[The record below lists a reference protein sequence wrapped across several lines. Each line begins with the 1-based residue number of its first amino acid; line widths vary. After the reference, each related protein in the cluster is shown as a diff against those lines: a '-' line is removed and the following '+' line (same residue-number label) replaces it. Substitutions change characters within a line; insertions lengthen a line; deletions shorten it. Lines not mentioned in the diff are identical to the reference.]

1 MEKTMPLTRM
11 QQAVGFPEHPCEA
24 ILRNSFLIAPYEEM
38 EVQFF
43 ENHCGLYHVALA
55 GEPFSP
61 IGFSPAHRS
70 VATLLE
76 GYLPVVVST
85 TETEDFRARQTVF
98 ATLLEGSRVVTG
110 KEDLILMVRWQ
121 FTSKTDL
128 NLPVKLQFANCFEK
142 QREEDLY
149 WKEFLKRDDIRANFS
164 LREELPEYP
173 FPLESADG
181 TLSTADGKIVMHTS
195 CGGRFERVWGTG
207 SWAEGTKCK
216 NVWCFTAELKR
227 GKTFTFD
234 YALPYLPLAGEKLGK
249 LKKLTFPKEL
259 SKVKKIWKTLLSKS
273 SVLSVPGTQLENA
286 WKAQAAYT
294 FIMMDRQNKG
304 DKSLYG
310 GEMIR
315 EWSKEGYPDK
325 ILTYPHLSP
334 SMYEFIWAQES
345 SFFVLGALDL
355 QGYHEEVERGME
367 VFFELQGKGTPGVHD
382 PSVLPDKSVAA
393 SFMGT
398 TPHAWLNSNGGV
410 LHMIALHFRLTR
422 NAKWILRYRENILKS
437 CRWIKLLRATT
448 KAEENPAYRGL
459 MPRGQST
466 DATFASSHFQSYYT
480 DVPTYLALREI
491 LPALRVIS
499 EDVYREYAREVE
511 DYRDCLLRSI
521 DLSVLLPEEFEEDI
535 ADYDYSAIRYQYALP
550 LSEITA
556 FEPNG
561 VPTFLKNSVFT
572 KSEAQKLGLKGYIS
586 IVPQIR
592 VPLKF
597 EYLDIYFMSLFG
609 MLSDEID
616 FTSDEPIRPGGRVSG
631 KLIWEIITEQS
642 RLLGFEDVEKGEFNH
657 TVSYIYYNLH
667 KMLSCNEQR
676 NYTNALRWFGSY
688 CEPGTYVMMEDSK
701 VNCPPENWW
710 VPSPFALS
718 MASYRHGIRNALI
731 NEEGETLVIGKLL
744 PFDWIDNMISTEK
757 AILFSDAPT
766 YFGKVSLRYQFSYP
780 DNTVT
785 ANLVLSE
792 PERFPARVEVRFHYP
807 ADRAPAGVTFC
818 GAPCEEYDRRTGTV
832 TFVPQKGRRDYQIV
846 WQY

>member
-11 QQAVGFPEHPCEA
+11 QQVVGIPEHPCEA
-24 ILRNSFLIAPYEEM
+24 IVRNSFLIAPYEEM
-38 EVQFF
+38 EVQFY
-43 ENHCGLYHVALA
+43 EKHCGLYHVALA
-55 GEPFSP
+55 GEPFAP
-61 IGFSPAHRS
+61 IGFAAGNRS
-70 VATLLE
+70 VAELSE

-85 TETEDFRARQTVF
+85 TEYETYRARQTVF

-110 KEDLILMVRWQ
+110 REDLVLMVRWQ
-121 FTSKTDL
+121 FTAKSDL

-142 QREEDLY
+142 QRTEDLY

-164 LREELPEYP
+164 LKEELPAYP
-173 FPLESADG
+173 FALEASGGTLFCEDG
-181 TLSTADGKIVMHTS
+181 TIVMHTS
-195 CGGRFERVWGTG
+195 CGGTFEREWGTG
-207 SWAEGTKCK
+207 RWEKGTKCK
-216 NVWCFTAELKR
+216 NVWCFTVNLKK
-227 GKTFTFD
+227 GKIFTFD
-234 YALPYLPLAGEKLGK
+234 YALPYLPLAREKLAK
-249 LKKLTFPKEL
+249 LEKLRFMSEL
-259 SKVKKIWKTLLSKS
+259 SKVKRIWKKLLSKS
-273 SVLSVPGTQLENA
+273 SVLSVPGTPLENV

-304 DKSLYG
+304 DKNLFG
-310 GEMIR
+310 GDMIR
-315 EWSKEGYPDK
+315 EWSKDGYPDK

-355 QGYHEEVERGME
+355 QGYHEEVERAME
-367 VFFELQGKGTPGVHD
+367 VFFELQGMGTPGVHD
-382 PSVLPDKSVAA
+382 PGILPDKSVAA

-410 LHMIALHFRLTR
+410 LHMIGLHYKLTR
-422 NAKWILRYRENILKS
+422 NAAWILRHSESILKS
-437 CRWIKLLRATT
+437 CRWIQLLRATT
-448 KAEENPAYRGL
+448 EGEKNPAYRGL

-491 LPALRVIS
+491 LPALRVIG
-499 EDVYREYAREVE
+499 EDVFREFAREAE
-511 DYRDCLLRSI
+511 DYRACLLRSI

-535 ADYDYSAIRYQYALP
+535 SKYDYSAIRYQYALP
-550 LSEITA
+550 LSKITA
-556 FEPNG
+556 FESNG
-561 VPTFLKNSVFT
+561 VPTFLKNCVYT

-616 FTSDEPIRPGGRVSG
+616 FSSDASFCPGGRVSG
-631 KLIWEIITEQS
+631 KQLWEIIARQS
-642 RLLGFEDVEKGEFNH
+642 QLLGFENVERGEFNH

-676 NYTNALRWFGSY
+676 NYTDALRWFGSY
-688 CEPGTYVMMEDSK
+688 CEPHTYVMMEDSK

-718 MASYRHGIRNALI
+718 MASYRHAIRNALLY
-731 NEEGETLVIGKLL
+731 EEGDTLVVGKLL
-744 PFDWIDNMISTEK
+744 PFDWIDNLISCEEPLVFHNAATC
-757 AILFSDAPT
+757 
-766 YFGKVSLRYQFSYP
+766 FGKVSFDYLFSYP
-780 DNTVT
+780 DNTV
-785 ANLVLSE
+785 AVNLTLFE

-807 ADRAPAGVTFC
+807 ADRIPSGVTLC
-818 GAPCEEYDRRTGTV
+818 GKPYDGYDRSTGTV
-832 TFVPQKGRRDYQIV
+832 TFVPQEGKTDYRIV
-846 WQY
+846 WQF